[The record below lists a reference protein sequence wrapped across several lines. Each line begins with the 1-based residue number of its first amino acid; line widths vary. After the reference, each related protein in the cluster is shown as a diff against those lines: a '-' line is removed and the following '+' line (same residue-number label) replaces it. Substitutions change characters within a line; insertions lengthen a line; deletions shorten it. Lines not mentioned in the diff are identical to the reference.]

1 MRPQHT
7 PHLLDSFPV
16 YSAGFIDAKNL
27 VLGGGGGSSRTGVL
41 NKLRVYSVADDREI
55 TLVDELELARG
66 EDSPMSIA
74 TNPEARCYVFAPQA
88 THQHIHRLAHS
99 LVASTA
105 LRSSWPRAKTKT
117 VASMGLKSKSTR
129 PLSAVCVSFLRFAPR
144 LALSGTHGTLTSG
157 DLDDY
162 QRVTVLSPNGDMLAV
177 GGTNSLQLL
186 SYPSLAPIALPI
198 KSDTEIYDAAFSQT
212 TLVVVTTASLLVY
225 ALPSTASKGSPAK
238 SKKKGK
244 EKSCRGSR
252 PGASSNHQGSR
263 GHFQAVGQRFSCGSV
278 SESLFIRSQRTN
290 WYRFHPGNSDVLY
303 TVSNT
308 IPGRSKSRK
317 PASRQAYVCVW
328 NTSSWKADKVKKV
341 ADKSITC
348 FVASPDGKYLAFGD
362 SGCRIGML
370 DATSLSPVATILTA
384 HEFPSTTL
392 TFNPTSTLLV
402 SGSADKVVRVVSVP
416 AHVPKSSWTLILL
429 ILLTIIIALLA
440 FAAQQ
445 YA

>member
-74 TNPEARCYVFAPQA
+74 TNPEAG
-88 THQHIHRLAHS
+88 TLACGVNS
-99 LVASTA
+99 PPEQL
-105 LRSSWPRAKTKT
+105 AKGENENCRVYAFKEQ
-117 VASMGLKSKSTR
+117 K
-129 PLSAVCVSFLRFAPR
+129 

-162 QRVTVLSPNGDMLAV
+162 QRITVLSPNGDMLAV

-198 KSDTEIYDAAFSQT
+198 KSDAEIYDAAFSQT
-212 TLVVVTTASLLVY
+212 TLVVATTASLLVY
-225 ALPSTASKGSPAK
+225 ALPSTASKDSPAK

-244 EKSCRGSR
+244 EKAA
-252 PGASSNHQGSR
+252 GAADLELLQTIKAPETISKLSASDFR
-263 GHFQAVGQRFSCGSV
+263 AAA
-278 SESLFIRSQRTN
+278 
-290 WYRFHPGNSDVLY
+290 FHPENSDVLY

-328 NTSSWKADKVKKV
+328 NTSSWKVDKVKKV

-429 ILLTIIIALLA
+429 ILLTIIMALLA